1 MKLNRILSVFLASL
15 LLFFYAGCSSYLL
28 DLQNAMN
35 EEGQKSSSEVR
46 SPTPVIIGP
55 VTVANF
61 AQVVDS
67 LTQNSTIVMTGQ
79 VTIYDLSII
88 RTAIWRSDYFINLD
102 LSNVTGLDTILD
114 SILSE
119 CHKLSGITL
128 PDSVTSIERKAFSN
142 CSSLTSINI
151 PENVTSIGRW
161 AFEDCSNLTI
171 TFSDTSTWYETRNE
185 TEWTNKSGG
194 RIIDVAIYSHILT
207 DRFFNSY
214 LYKL

>member
-1 MKLNRILSVFLASL
+1 MKLKRIPSVIITSL
-15 LLFFYAGCSSYLL
+15 LLFLYAGCSSYLI
-28 DLQNAMN
+28 DLQNALD
-35 EEGQKSSSEVR
+35 EEEQETSSEVR

-61 AQVVDS
+61 AQVVAS
-67 LTQNSTIVMTGQ
+67 LTQDSTILVTGQ
-79 VTIYDLSII
+79 VSFYDII
-88 RTAIWRSDYFINLD
+88 INNAIRSSNYLINLD
-102 LSNVTGLDTILD
+102 LSNVTGLDTIRYGLFMD
-114 SILSE
+114 

-128 PDSVTSIERKAFSN
+128 PDSVTSIEGKAFSN

-151 PENVTSIGRW
+151 PENVTSIERW